1 VPRSVGS
8 TAEEQEKL
16 ERIAMRSGALKEVTM
31 STPFDSVARWW
42 RNWKVARANV
52 ERLDCCGAAEME
64 RMAHDVGV
72 STPELR
78 ALAGKWPD
86 AAEPLNRRLAALAL
100 DPADIRRVEPQVLHD
115 LQRVCTMCAQT
126 RECGH
131 DLAEHPS
138 DPGWRDYCPNVMTLD
153 ALAEE
158 RTQAK
163 KAN

>member
-1 VPRSVGS
+1 M
-8 TAEEQEKL
+8 T
-16 ERIAMRSGALKEVTM
+16 
-31 STPFDSVARWW
+31 
-42 RNWKVARANV
+42 ARANV
-52 ERLDCCGAAEME
+52 ANLDCCGAEQTE
-64 RMAHDVGV
+64 RIARDVGV
-72 STPELR
+72 SAPELR

-86 AAEPLNRRLAALAL
+86 SADLLKGRLDVLAL
-100 DPADIRRVEPQVLHD
+100 DPAEIRRTDPGVLSD

-126 RECGH
+126 RECEH

-153 ALAEE
+153 ALAAE